1 MRKSNLESQ
10 QEPAPSEE
18 NAAQPPP
25 NVSAQAAPGTAA
37 RGRLDQLGA
46 IVAKGLDLAEA
57 SVGLGV
63 TILTRVGS
71 AAQRQLREMAP
82 AAPVGSPL
90 ESQTDS
96 TVGTGPHDASEGAAA
111 APEST
116 FGITNRLPLMPG
128 GVVRI
133 SFSVNNDS
141 LTEPKTVELKVDGFV
156 GDAHGE
162 RIDATAFAVAP
173 ASKTIAPADFE
184 KFILRGQLPAQLAP
198 DIYRGAIIVG
208 AESELVIPVV
218 LVVSML

>member
-1 MRKSNLESQ
+1 MRNSTIGPQ
-10 QEPAPSEE
+10 PEPQPSEDKAA
-18 NAAQPPP
+18 NQSPNVHAQP
-25 NVSAQAAPGTAA
+25 VSSTVA

-46 IVAKGLDLAEA
+46 IVTKGLDLAEA
-57 SVGLGV
+57 SVSLGV

-71 AAQRQLREMAP
+71 AAQRGLREMTP
-82 AAPVGSPL
+82 AAPEGAPM
-90 ESQTDS
+90 ERQPES
-96 TVGTGPHDASEGAAA
+96 TVGSGPPDASDNA
-111 APEST
+111 APTPESE

-128 GVVRI
+128 GAVRI

-162 RIDATAFAVAP
+162 RIDATAFGVSP

-184 KFILRGQLPAQLAP
+184 KFILRGQLPATLSG
-198 DIYRGAIIVG
+198 DIYRGAITVG

-218 LVVSML
+218 LVVNVL